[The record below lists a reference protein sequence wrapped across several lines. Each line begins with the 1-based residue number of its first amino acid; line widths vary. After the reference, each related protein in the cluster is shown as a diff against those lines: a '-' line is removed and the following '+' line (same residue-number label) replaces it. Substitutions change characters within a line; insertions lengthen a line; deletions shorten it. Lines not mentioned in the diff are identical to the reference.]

1 MEKIDPELQK
11 EWNRKLTEGGNPNK
25 RLVQKVPINEGTQ
38 SYLVDKKSG
47 NITEL
52 DLLSD
57 AMPGV
62 MNEFSKLNPKIK
74 QDIIEDIVAQRDL
87 GMNFDQ
93 ISSRLSVLVEKGSE
107 LDLMK
112 VEDSDRVY
120 VPKPSFEEI
129 KLAEENKK
137 IDEKIESDVD
147 RLIEKLKEIK
157 DKGDKNLEERGENEK
172 TENGED
178 SAPDKPKWVN

>member
-25 RLVQKVPINEGTQ
+25 RLVQKVPINEETQ
-38 SYLVDKKSG
+38 SYLVSKKSEK
-47 NITEL
+47 ISEL

-107 LDLMK
+107 LDLMTL
-112 VEDSDRVY
+112 EDSDRVY
-120 VPKPSFEEI
+120 VPKPSFEDI

-137 IDEKIESDVD
+137 IDEQIKSNVD
-147 RLIEKLKEIK
+147 RLIEKLREIK
-157 DKGDKNLEERGENEK
+157 EKDKEGAETKEEEVENQETDGD
-172 TENGED
+172 D
-178 SAPDKPKWVN
+178 SETPKWVN